1 MRRAFEILRLLSDG
15 DLHSGE
21 DLALS
26 LGITRAAVWNQIRRL
41 RTEGLSVVATA
52 GGGYQLGCKFEGLDS
67 SEIEKHLKQEGCS
80 LFQCR
85 VEDVID
91 STNTRLLLQ
100 SGKSNIHRQALFAE
114 FQTIGRGRRGD
125 KWVSPPGS
133 GICFSLGYVF
143 DAPPATFSALSL
155 VVGISLIEALKK
167 IGVRGIK
174 LKWPNDIVRGDEK
187 VAGILIEMR
196 AEASGASR
204 TVIGIGLNFE
214 LPQEVAKLV
223 DRPIGDLGHHVT
235 EKFNRN
241 QVAAKILHVLGVNLL
256 RFETTGFVAFH
267 DDWRDSD
274 ALSGQNILLALGTRQ
289 VNGVSRGV
297 DKNGALLLETNNGLE
312 SFLSGHLT
320 VV

>member
-41 RTEGLSVVATA
+41 RTEGLSIAATA

-67 SEIEKHLKQEGCS
+67 AEIEKHLKQEGCF

-100 SGKSNIHRQALFAE
+100 SVKSNVHRQALFAE

-143 DAPPATFSALSL
+143 DTPPATFSALSL
-155 VVGISLIEALKK
+155 VVGISLIEALQKV
-167 IGVRGIK
+167 GVRGIK

-204 TVIGIGLNFE
+204 TVIGIGVNFE
-214 LPQEVAKLV
+214 LPEEVAKLV
-223 DRPIGDLGHHVT
+223 DRPVGDLGYHVT

-256 RFETTGFVAFH
+256 RFETAGFTAFH
-267 DDWRDSD
+267 DDWRESD
-274 ALSGQNILLALGTRQ
+274 ALSGRNILLALGTRQ
-289 VNGVSRGV
+289 VEGVSRGV
-297 DKNGALLLETNNGLE
+297 DENGALLLETNNGLE

>member
-1 MRRAFEILRLLSDG
+1 MRRAFEILRLISDG
-15 DLHSGE
+15 GLHSGE

-41 RTEGLSVVATA
+41 RTEGLSIAATA
-52 GGGYQLGCKFEGLDS
+52 GGGYQLRSKFEGLDS
-67 SEIEKHLKQEGCS
+67 AEIEQHLNREGCS
-80 LFQCR
+80 LFQCH

-100 SGKSNIHRQALFAE
+100 SVKSNIHRQALFAE
-114 FQTIGRGRRGD
+114 FQTTGRGRRGD

-143 DAPPATFSALSL
+143 EAPPATFSALSL

-167 IGVRGIK
+167 IGVCGIK

-204 TVIGIGLNFE
+204 TVIGIGVNFE
-214 LPQEVAKLV
+214 LPEEVAKLV
-223 DRPIGDLGHHVT
+223 DRPVGDLGTHVT

-241 QVAAKILHVLGVNLL
+241 QVAAKILQVLSVNLL
-256 RFETTGFVAFH
+256 KFETTGFGAFQ

-274 ALSGQNILLALGTRQ
+274 VLNGRNILLALGTRQ
-289 VNGVSRGV
+289 VKGMSRGV
-297 DKNGALLLETNNGLE
+297 DENGALLLETNNGLE

>member
-15 DLHSGE
+15 GLHSGE
-21 DLALS
+21 DLAVS

-41 RTEGLSVVATA
+41 RAEGLLITATA
-52 GGGYQLGCKFEGLDS
+52 GVGYKLNCQFEALDS
-67 SEIEKHLKQEGCS
+67 AEIERHLQQQGCY

-100 SGKSNIHRQALFAE
+100 SVKSDIHGQVLFAE
-114 FQTIGRGRRGD
+114 FQTTGRGRRGD

-143 DAPPATFSALSL
+143 DTPPATFSALSL
-155 VVGISLIEALKK
+155 VVGISMTEALEK

-174 LKWPNDIVRGDEK
+174 VKWPNDIVRGEEK

-196 AEASGASR
+196 VEASGASR
-204 TVIGIGLNFE
+204 TVIGIGLNFV
-214 LPQEVAKLV
+214 LPEKVIKLV
-223 DRPIGDLGHHVT
+223 DRPIGALESHVT
-235 EKFNRN
+235 DKFTRN
-241 QVAAKILHVLGVNLL
+241 QVAATILHVLSVNLL
-256 RFETTGFVAFH
+256 RFETSGFAAFH
-267 DDWRDSD
+267 DDWRNFD
-274 ALSGQNILLALGTRQ
+274 ALSGRNIRLELGTRE
-289 VNGVSRGV
+289 VKGISRGV
-297 DKNGALLLETNNGLE
+297 DENGALLLDTNSGLE

>member
-1 MRRAFEILRLLSDG
+1 
-15 DLHSGE
+15 
-21 DLALS
+21 
-26 LGITRAAVWNQIRRL
+26 
-41 RTEGLSVVATA
+41 
-52 GGGYQLGCKFEGLDS
+52 
-67 SEIEKHLKQEGCS
+67 LKQEGCF

-100 SGKSNIHRQALFAE
+100 SVKSNVHRQALFAE

-143 DAPPATFSALSL
+143 DTPPATFSALSL
-155 VVGISLIEALKK
+155 VVGISLIEALQKV
-167 IGVRGIK
+167 GVRGIK

-204 TVIGIGLNFE
+204 TVIGIGVNFE
-214 LPQEVAKLV
+214 LPEEVAKLV
-223 DRPIGDLGHHVT
+223 DRPVGDLGYHVT

-256 RFETTGFVAFH
+256 RFETAGFTAFH
-267 DDWRDSD
+267 DDWRESD
-274 ALSGQNILLALGTRQ
+274 ALSGRNILLALGTRQ
-289 VNGVSRGV
+289 VEGVSRGV
-297 DKNGALLLETNNGLE
+297 DENGALLLETNNGLE

>member
-1 MRRAFEILRLLSDG
+1 MRRAFEILRLISDG
-15 DLHSGE
+15 GLHSGE

-41 RTEGLSVVATA
+41 RTEGLSIAATA

-67 SEIEKHLKQEGCS
+67 AEIEQHLNREGCS
-80 LFQCR
+80 LFQCH

-100 SGKSNIHRQALFAE
+100 SVKSNIHRQALFAE
-114 FQTIGRGRRGD
+114 FQTTGRGRRGD

-143 DAPPATFSALSL
+143 EAPPATFSALSL

-167 IGVRGIK
+167 IGVCGIK

-204 TVIGIGLNFE
+204 TVIGIGVNFE
-214 LPQEVAKLV
+214 LPEEVAKLV
-223 DRPIGDLGHHVT
+223 DRPVGDLGAHVT

-241 QVAAKILHVLGVNLL
+241 QVAAKILQVLSVNLL
-256 RFETTGFVAFH
+256 KFETTGFGAFQ

-274 ALSGQNILLALGTRQ
+274 VLNGRNILLALGTRQ
-289 VNGVSRGV
+289 VKGMSRGV
-297 DKNGALLLETNNGLE
+297 DENGALLLETNNGLE